1 MGLTWHK
8 EQQWQHDSHAHITPL
23 SRLDPTS
30 LIVNYPQLQLGRSDS
45 DKGLQSELPSALATW
60 CCRFCCC
67 GLVWFL
73 CKLFQKHSHARK
85 HAPHSVAP
93 KSFPKALQ
101 DAKKKSDACHREQK
115 HIIIQIFI
123 PPINHQ
129 SADIDCWVSMEAKLL
144 QMCFTGSEETSDRE
158 QLFKPWLFLT

>member
-1 MGLTWHK
+1 MTATLTSLPSHAWTPPPLSWITHSSNSAGLIAIRACSLSCL
-8 EQQWQHDSHAHITPL
+8 QLLQHDAA
-23 SRLDPTS
+23 
-30 LIVNYPQLQLGRSDS
+30 V
-45 DKGLQSELPSALATW
+45 SAAV
-60 CCRFCCC
+60 
-67 GLVWFL
+67 VWFGFCASYSRSTVTHASTL
-73 CKLFQKHSHARK
+73 PIQWLPKVFQKHCK
-85 HAPHSVAP
+85 M
-93 KSFPKALQ
+93 Q
-101 DAKKKSDACHREQK
+101 KKKSDACHREQK